1 MFCEEGDEDIE
12 DDGCAL
18 VAVAFVFKEPSGCVI
33 AANTSGVF
41 NRQGSDDDDDDDDD
55 DASSLIDDD
64 CSRASEEDASIA
76 FTFPNVSKAGLKN
89 PRRVEMASTGTEA
102 TNIAVPALKPGA
114 ALFVAWS

>member
-1 MFCEEGDEDIE
+1 M
-12 DDGCAL
+12 
-18 VAVAFVFKEPSGCVI
+18 AVAFVFKEPSGCVI

-55 DASSLIDDD
+55 ASSLIDDD
-64 CSRASEEDASIA
+64 CSSASEEDASIA
-76 FTFPNVSKAGLKN
+76 FTFPNVSKTGLKN

-102 TNIAVPALKPGA
+102 TNIAAPALKTGA

>member
-41 NRQGSDDDDDDDDD
+41 NRQGDSAQDVHAMFHHPVFLLSDF
-55 DASSLIDDD
+55 LERILLVL
-64 CSRASEEDASIA
+64 R
-76 FTFPNVSKAGLKN
+76 SKGY
-89 PRRVEMASTGTEA
+89 RG
-102 TNIAVPALKPGA
+102 
-114 ALFVAWS
+114 

>member
-1 MFCEEGDEDIE
+1 MYCEEGDEDIE

-41 NRQGSDDDDDDDDD
+41 NRQGSDDDDDDDD
-55 DASSLIDDD
+55 ASSLIDDD

-76 FTFPNVSKAGLKN
+76 ITFPNVSKTGLKN
-89 PRRVEMASTGTEA
+89 PSRVEKASTGTEA
-102 TNIAVPALKPGA
+102 TNIAAPALKTGA